1 MFTLHVER
9 PQDLVPRIHV
19 SQLCLTALCFSA
31 LLGLVLPIT
40 PTLTLNP
47 SFKNVS
53 LLPVIC
59 LLDHKCFKTLSRAWK
74 RMLNHQVSCIIS
86 ISVKSSRHELDDHD
100 SLYNLPLRTRQVGKL
115 KALPALWTCL
125 LKEFY
130 YFLSSNKA
138 TDHFFTFLII
148 YNLF

>member
-19 SQLCLTALCFSA
+19 SQLCLSALCFSA

-138 TDHFFTFLII
+138 TDHFFSHF
-148 YNLF
+148 